1 MGSKQKILGWALAV
15 SSCLVM
21 SGRAWAD
28 ADGAKKDIA
37 QAQTD
42 ISKNDYK
49 SASDNLDLATAELD
63 GVDDATKADL
73 SKQIADLKAKLT
85 SAQGSAAKT
94 DAVKQMDSMMD
105 TAKQSLDGGFDEADK
120 AIQDFVS
127 QDANKQ
133 ALGPDLIQQYQ
144 KKLSVY
150 RKVAKQKEAA
160 RNLDRAKQMLD
171 QAEQEWPDK
180 KKGLD
185 NPDTVEQT
193 SNDYGQELDS
203 IGKMVQD
210 FPDDNPDMK
219 AQKDRYAKLN
229 AQFKTEYYK
238 GKAADTYSRLKD
250 NWDSYSDE
258 YKGWD
263 AETTGASFDDILHR
277 QSDEM
282 SKLNA
287 PKTVGLVTRS
297 NYCLG
302 QWLSD
307 ESVRYLESSDDKLKG
322 FFDGLRS
329 NRKAALD
336 KLAKFAS
343 SILDQ
348 AEKADINQDARDRL
362 ETFANDDLRI
372 ALDGSDQQKGLQDR
386 ALKLVRTFDAKNAG
400 DDAARK
406 KLYDSLVDQGN
417 KAWPGLVA
425 KINTDGDM
433 NANAIMKD
441 PNSFTGK
448 VYRLTAQK
456 NRMGWDYSPGSGFA
470 FAITQDGTPVA
481 AKYDSTIAAAVK
493 ETSKRT
499 ATDFSDEEYDVVLK
513 VDDVGPIVRIARATG
528 TISADGEKVADV
540 TAQADETV
548 QGVRCTIIALHCGPV
563 TATADGGEVS
573 EDGTMKQPSP

>member
-1 MGSKQKILGWALAV
+1 MKTREKMLGFALAV
-15 SSCLVM
+15 SSCLAI
-21 SGRAWAD
+21 STHAWAD

-37 QAQTD
+37 AAQTA
-42 ISKNDYK
+42 IQNNDLK
-49 SASDNLDLATAELD
+49 SAADNLDLATAELD

-73 SKQIADLKAKLT
+73 QKQITDLKSKL
-85 SAQGSAAKT
+85 SGQQNSAAKD
-94 DAVKQMDSMMD
+94 DAQKQIDSMMD

-120 AIQDFVS
+120 AATDFLNQGS
-127 QDANKQ
+127 TRQLLGNDAVDGYK
-133 ALGPDLIQQYQ
+133 

-150 RKVAKQKEAA
+150 RKVAKQREAA
-160 RNLDRAKQMLD
+160 RNLDRTKQMLD
-171 QAEQEWPDK
+171 QAESEWPDK
-180 KKGLD
+180 KTKLD

-193 SNDYGQELDS
+193 ANEYSEELDS

-210 FPDDNPDMK
+210 FPDDNADMK
-219 AQKDRYAKLN
+219 AQKDRYTKLN

-263 AETTGASFDDILHR
+263 AEANGASFDDILHH
-277 QSDEM
+277 QGDDW
-282 SKLNA
+282 SKMNA

-322 FFDGLRS
+322 FFDGLRT

-343 SILDQ
+343 AILDD
-348 AEKADINQDARDRL
+348 AEKATITQDSRDRL
-362 ETFANDDLRI
+362 ESFANDDLRI

-386 ALKLVRTFDAKNAG
+386 ALKLVRTFDAKTAG

-417 KAWPGLVA
+417 KAWPGIVG
-425 KINTDGDM
+425 KISTDGDM

-548 QGVRCTIIALHCGPV
+548 QGVRGTIIALHCGPV

-573 EDGTMKQPSP
+573 EDGTMKQPAP